1 MTSPFEVGGVSIG
14 DGSPLFLIAG
24 PCVLQTPEMALE
36 IGSKALE
43 VANRL
48 GVPYIFKA
56 SFDKANRSSIH
67 SLRGPGL
74 ETGLD
79 WLGRIKR
86 ELGVPVTTDIH
97 EVAQAAP
104 AAEVVDIVQIPA
116 FLCRQT
122 DLLVAAAQS
131 GAAVNVKKGQFLAPW
146 DIRHAVGKVRE
157 AGCDRVVITERGASF
172 GYNTL
177 VSDMRAIPVMSE
189 FAPVIFDGTH
199 SVQQPGGLGDRT
211 GGQREMIPTLAR
223 AAVAAGAHGVFL
235 EVHTDPASSPSDG
248 PNMLPMDDLEP
259 LLASLVRIRA
269 ALEG

>member
-1 MTSPFEVGGVSIG
+1 M
-14 DGSPLFLIAG
+14 
-24 PCVLQTPEMALE
+24 
-36 IGSKALE
+36 
-43 VANRL
+43 
-48 GVPYIFKA
+48 
-56 SFDKANRSSIH
+56 
-67 SLRGPGL
+67 
-74 ETGLD
+74 
-79 WLGRIKR
+79 
-86 ELGVPVTTDIH
+86 
-97 EVAQAAP
+97 
-104 AAEVVDIVQIPA
+104 
-116 FLCRQT
+116 
-122 DLLVAAAQS
+122 AAAQS
-131 GAAVNVKKGQFLAPW
+131 GAVVNVKKGQFLAPW

-269 ALEG
+269 ALDG